1 MRKLVTLILAC
12 CACLPTMAQRRL
24 SLDSCR
30 AMAIR
35 NNKQLN
41 AARLQVD
48 VTENTRRA
56 ARTNYLPKVDA
67 MGAYEFT
74 SKEVSILSKDQ
85 RNTLN
90 NLGSL
95 GVSGL
100 SDHATSSITALVQQG
115 LITPQAAQQMG
126 QLLGQFTGPIAE
138 AGNSLGRQI
147 TDAFRTNTR
156 NLWAG
161 SVMLRQPLY
170 LGGAITAENK
180 IAEQANLLAQNN
192 LDFRTQSTL
201 YDIDQAYWQVV
212 SLKEKQRLAYS
223 YRDLVKKL
231 SSDVRKMIDQGV
243 ATRADGLRVDV
254 KVNEADMQIT
264 QVDDGVVLSKMLLC
278 QLIGLPLN
286 EQITLEDEDKQ
297 TLNTIEENVTYQ
309 PDSTVSSRPE
319 IRMLENTVEMA
330 RQNTKLVRSAFLP
343 HLAMTGGYMISNPNV
358 FNGFERKFSGVWNV
372 GVLFQMPLWNW
383 GEGKY
388 KVRAAKSAANIAQ
401 MELNDTREK
410 IQLQIQQSRFKL
422 DEAYK
427 RLTMARNNIASAEE
441 NLRCANIGFKEG
453 VMETTDV
460 MAAQTAWNQA
470 QSQLIDAEVDVK
482 LAQVNLKKALGI
494 LN

>member
-1 MRKLVTLILAC
+1 
-12 CACLPTMAQRRL
+12 
-24 SLDSCR
+24 
-30 AMAIR
+30 
-35 NNKQLN
+35 
-41 AARLQVD
+41 
-48 VTENTRRA
+48 
-56 ARTNYLPKVDA
+56 
-67 MGAYEFT
+67 
-74 SKEVSILSKDQ
+74 
-85 RNTLN
+85 
-90 NLGSL
+90 
-95 GVSGL
+95 
-100 SDHATSSITALVQQG
+100 
-115 LITPQAAQQMG
+115 
-126 QLLGQFTGPIAE
+126 
-138 AGNSLGRQI
+138 
-147 TDAFRTNTR
+147 
-156 NLWAG
+156 
-161 SVMLRQPLY
+161 
-170 LGGAITAENK
+170 
-180 IAEQANLLAQNN
+180 
-192 LDFRTQSTL
+192 
-201 YDIDQAYWQVV
+201 
-212 SLKEKQRLAYS
+212 
-223 YRDLVKKL
+223 
-231 SSDVRKMIDQGV
+231 
-243 ATRADGLRVDV
+243 
-254 KVNEADMQIT
+254 
-264 QVDDGVVLSKMLLC
+264 MLLC

>member
-1 MRKLVTLILAC
+1 MRKFVTLILAC
-12 CACLPTMAQRRL
+12 GAFLPTMAQRTL

-30 AMAIR
+30 AMALR

-41 AARLQVD
+41 AARLQTS
-48 VTENTRRA
+48 VTENARKA
-56 ARTNYLPKVDA
+56 ARTNFLPKVDG

-74 SKEVSILSKDQ
+74 SKEVSLLSEDQ
-85 RNTLN
+85 RNQINTL
-90 NLGSL
+90 GTTAAT
-95 GVSGL
+95 GL
-100 SDHATSSITALVQQG
+100 SAHAQSSITALVQQG
-115 LITPQAAQQMG
+115 LLSQQAAQQIG
-126 QLLGQFTGPIAE
+126 QLLGMVGTPLAE
-138 AGNSLGRQI
+138 AGDALGRQI

-156 NLWAG
+156 NLFAG

-170 LGGAITAENK
+170 LGGAITAENR
-180 IAEQANLLAQNN
+180 IADQANLLAQNN
-192 LDFRTQSTL
+192 VDFKTQNTL
-201 YDIDQAYWQVV
+201 YNIDQAYWQVV

-231 SSDVRKMIDQGV
+231 SDDVHKMIDQGV

-286 EQITLEDEDKQ
+286 EQITLEDEDKE
-297 TLNTIEENVTYQ
+297 TLNTVDEAVTYQ
-309 PDSTVSSRPE
+309 PDSTISSRPE
-319 IRMLENTVEMA
+319 IRMLENTVEIA

-383 GEGKY
+383 FEGKY

-410 IQLQIQQSRFKL
+410 IQLQIQQSRYKL

-427 RLTMARNNIASAEE
+427 RLTMARNNIKSANE
-441 NLRCANIGFKEG
+441 NLRCANLGFKEG

-482 LAQVNLKKALGI
+482 LAQVNLRKALGI

>member
-100 SDHATSSITALVQQG
+100 SEHATSSITALVQQG

>member
-223 YRDLVKKL
+223 YRNLVKKL
-231 SSDVRKMIDQGV
+231 SSDVHKMIDQG
-243 ATRADGLRVDV
+243 RRG
-254 KVNEADMQIT
+254 
-264 QVDDGVVLSKMLLC
+264 
-278 QLIGLPLN
+278 
-286 EQITLEDEDKQ
+286 
-297 TLNTIEENVTYQ
+297 
-309 PDSTVSSRPE
+309 
-319 IRMLENTVEMA
+319 
-330 RQNTKLVRSAFLP
+330 
-343 HLAMTGGYMISNPNV
+343 
-358 FNGFERKFSGVWNV
+358 
-372 GVLFQMPLWNW
+372 
-383 GEGKY
+383 
-388 KVRAAKSAANIAQ
+388 
-401 MELNDTREK
+401 
-410 IQLQIQQSRFKL
+410 
-422 DEAYK
+422 
-427 RLTMARNNIASAEE
+427 
-441 NLRCANIGFKEG
+441 
-453 VMETTDV
+453 
-460 MAAQTAWNQA
+460 
-470 QSQLIDAEVDVK
+470 
-482 LAQVNLKKALGI
+482 AL
-494 LN
+494 

>member
-223 YRDLVKKL
+223 YRNLVKKL
-231 SSDVRKMIDQGV
+231 SSDVHKMIDQGV